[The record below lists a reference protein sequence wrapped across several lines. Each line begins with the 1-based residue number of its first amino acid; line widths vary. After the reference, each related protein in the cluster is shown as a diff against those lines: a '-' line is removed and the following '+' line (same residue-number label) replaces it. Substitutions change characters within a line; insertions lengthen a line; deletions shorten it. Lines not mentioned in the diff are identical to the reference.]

1 MIRTITLLLINLF
14 ALQTFAAVVPSPTVT
29 PPSLDFTKMKAKEI
43 EKLTG
48 KKLNLLQK
56 IELKLLQ
63 KKMGKKT
70 GDDEMTEKQKKK
82 ASLSMILGITSIVF
96 LFIPVIGILA
106 IPMAILAIIF
116 GASSMKGNSNTKSI
130 VGVVTGGV
138 TLLLFV
144 IALAVAIA
152 YLGAL

>member
-1 MIRTITLLLINLF
+1 MRTITLLLLTLF
-14 ALQTFAAVVPSPTVT
+14 SLQTFAAVVPSATVT

-63 KKMGKKT
+63 KKLGKKT
-70 GDDEMTEKQKKK
+70 GGDEMTEKQKKK
-82 ASLSMILGITSIVF
+82 ASLSMILGIISIVF
-96 LFIPVIGILA
+96 IFIPYIGILA

-116 GASSMKGNSNTKSI
+116 GASSMKGNSNAKSI
-130 VGVVTGGV
+130 VGVVTGAV

-152 YLGAL
+152 YLGAI